1 MSIFLWVINF
11 LWRKCQGCN
20 PVIQWVCKRNPSQ
33 GFEFLSVPAERGG
46 IFHSGAWTGAA
57 NHLPPPP
64 PQKKKNSI
72 LPQILACAVL
82 FSCAAWNSV
91 VPAENPVLDWNWRE
105 TEYILKSFYIVIWRE
120 TESSFS
126 GRETALDI
134 FRVGPKIKWEK
145 KKLRDSMKEKN

>member
-33 GFEFLSVPAERGG
+33 GFEFLFVPTGRGG
-46 IFHSGAWTGAA
+46 IFRSDAWTGAA
-57 NHLPPPP
+57 NHPPPLPP
-64 PQKKKNSI
+64 NFIS
-72 LPQILACAVL
+72 PQILACARL
-82 FSCAAWNSV
+82 FSCAARNSIV
-91 VPAENPVLDWNWRE
+91 LAENPVLDWNWRE